1 MDLHGIG
8 RAALR
13 AMVTGLRYAAFFVML
28 YCRGVVQFV
37 LRGYVVLGA
46 LAFIGFAV
54 FRGGLPWYAYAYQGA
69 SVFLAALASWKYDTL
84 LGLLTPD
91 GRRLM
96 LDV

>member
-1 MDLHGIG
+1 
-8 RAALR
+8 
-13 AMVTGLRYAAFFVML
+13 MVTGLRYAAFFVML

-54 FRGGLPWYAYAYQGA
+54 FWGGLPWYAYAYQGA
-69 SVFLAALASWKYDTL
+69 SVFLVALASWKYDTL

-91 GRRLM
+91 GRRLI

>member
-1 MDLHGIG
+1 MG
-8 RAALR
+8 RAVLR
-13 AMVTGLRYAAFFVML
+13 AMVTGLRYAAFFVLL
-28 YCRGVVQFV
+28 YCRGVVQFL

-46 LAFIGFAV
+46 LAFVGFAV

-91 GRRLM
+91 GRRLI